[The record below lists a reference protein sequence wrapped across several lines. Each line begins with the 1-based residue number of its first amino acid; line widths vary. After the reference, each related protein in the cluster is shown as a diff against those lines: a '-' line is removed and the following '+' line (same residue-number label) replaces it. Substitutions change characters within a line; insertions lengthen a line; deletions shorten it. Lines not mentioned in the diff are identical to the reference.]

1 MLAIVDD
8 RNIFKV
14 MALSH
19 HSVLICRFQ
28 EHNLVLVSLCSWK
41 MCFLLKYGIQKLQLE
56 LWNTN
61 HEPLNRTL
69 HYMFVGYTTVYESTS
84 SLPVQVYSVNT
95 TWSLSVQVYS
105 VNTTSSL
112 SVHVYSV
119 NTTSSLPVHVYGVYT
134 TSFLSVNVYSVN
146 TTSFLP
152 VHVDSVNTT
161 SFLPVHVYIDIV
173 NTLHPLRYMFIV

>member
-1 MLAIVDD
+1 MQFFIFVFVKNVYKTFTWWRMMLAIVDD
-8 RNIFKV
+8 RNVFNV

-28 EHNLVLVSLCSWK
+28 DHNLVLVSLCSWK

-119 NTTSSLPVHVYGVYT
+119 NTTSSLPVHVYSVNA
-134 TSFLSVNVYSVN
+134 TSSLSVLVYGVN
-146 TTSFLP
+146 TTSFCQ
-152 VHVDSVNTT
+152 
-161 SFLPVHVYIDIV
+161 
-173 NTLHPLRYMFIV
+173 